1 MRRKIA
7 KRIKK
12 QLRDLGCDIR
22 DPHFIREPGWKRKD
36 CGFAAE
42 IIFKNC
48 RICSVGFDELDCYK
62 MALEDVLEEIRD
74 PFLTKDYDGRS
85 WDEVYGK
92 ETE

>member
-12 QLRDLGCDIR
+12 QLRGLGCDIR
-22 DPHFIREPGWKRKD
+22 DPHFIRESGWKRKD

-62 MALEDVLEEIRD
+62 MVLEEIRD

-92 ETE
+92 D